1 MPKYKDIL
9 LHLRN
14 QHKIKAALG
23 DEKLEMIKG
32 SIEVVMDSDKDLE
45 PQKIEGSQYDIIM
58 IDDASGE
65 NSMIVFY
72 IVRTDFNI
80 YTLAFKEFI

>member
-1 MPKYKDIL
+1 MPKYTNTL

-14 QHKIKAALG
+14 QHKIRAVLG
-23 DEKLEMIKG
+23 DEKLDIIKG
-32 SIEVVMDSDKDLE
+32 SIEVVMNSDKDIE
-45 PQKIEGSQYDIIM
+45 PQQIEGSKYDIIM
-58 IDDASGE
+58 IDDASGI

-72 IVRTDFNI
+72 IVKTDFNI